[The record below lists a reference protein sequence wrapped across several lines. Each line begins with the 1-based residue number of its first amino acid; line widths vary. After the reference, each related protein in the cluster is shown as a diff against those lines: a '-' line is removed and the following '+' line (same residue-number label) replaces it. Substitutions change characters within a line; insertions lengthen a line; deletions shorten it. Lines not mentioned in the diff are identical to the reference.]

1 MESRERGR
9 GDRGDALHVVVREDQ
24 RLQVRPVSDRGRE
37 LREGVAAKHPEW
49 EEESTVVR
57 EKKKRNENRG
67 DEKGNTNR
75 VATEVSAQ
83 SAGIVAMRL
92 RVRSSLVRAGS
103 AQTGTGNAEKLFDAR
118 ASSVRAVRFFRSGS
132 AVRAFLLSVSSLSDF
147 RESRHAGSVAS
158 LLSSRRLCA

>member
-1 MESRERGR
+1 M
-9 GDRGDALHVVVREDQ
+9 
-24 RLQVRPVSDRGRE
+24 
-37 LREGVAAKHPEW
+37 K
-49 EEESTVVR
+49 
-57 EKKKRNENRG
+57 NRG

-118 ASSVRAVRFFRSGS
+118 ASSAVRFFRSGS

-147 RESRHAGSVAS
+147 RESRHSGSVAS

>member
-1 MESRERGR
+1 M
-9 GDRGDALHVVVREDQ
+9 
-24 RLQVRPVSDRGRE
+24 RGRE
-37 LREGVAAKHPEW
+37 H
-49 EEESTVVR
+49 SC

-147 RESRHAGSVAS
+147 RESRHSGSVAS